1 MFTIKKIIKKLKTE
15 TRAVLASRAK
25 TRGTILCQ
33 ITLLSIFLLS
43 FNINVIMKLGREL

>member
-15 TRAVLASRAK
+15 ARAVLASRAK
-25 TRGTILCQ
+25 TMGTFCQ
-33 ITLLSIFLLS
+33 ITLVSIFLLS